1 MQLGEA
7 TTVRVGNDDVPV
19 HFLEVKTKCLRFMA
33 AVSEAPLR
41 FDRHPESRQLMVDY
55 KDDATESE
63 AEVSQRSPATTSGS
77 LNLEKK
83 KMARSTA
90 LYA

>member
-1 MQLGEA
+1 
-7 TTVRVGNDDVPV
+7 
-19 HFLEVKTKCLRFMA
+19 MA

-41 FDRHPESRQLMVDY
+41 FDRHPESRQLMVAY
-55 KDDATESE
+55 KHDATESE
-63 AEVSQRSPATTSGS
+63 AEVPQRSPATTSGA
-77 LNLEKK
+77 LNLEKKNNNNKKKKKK